1 MKAPP
6 VAAVCAEP
14 LVPEH
19 CHQVG
24 PRPRGTSGIP
34 AWFAGPFAEPKPG
47 ERWDDHVE
55 GVFGGTTVRDGIGE
69 RSENVLEL
77 EDRARPAVR
86 EHQRKR
92 VRLGRRHMPERDVQP
107 VEGYPIVRD
116 RVPPLLQRSPVVL
129 PPGFQQRLQAIELE
143 ALGRVYFRFGEPDP
157 VEPRAE
163 VGEVAVGNADR
174 EAAGAL
180 SLAAE
185 LGEHLAPDATRRC
198 DG

>member
-1 MKAPP
+1 
-6 VAAVCAEP
+6 
-14 LVPEH
+14 
-19 CHQVG
+19 
-24 PRPRGTSGIP
+24 
-34 AWFAGPFAEPKPG
+34 
-47 ERWDDHVE
+47 VE

-174 EAAGAL
+174 EGLDVCNELYGHSVSSFDVVGGLGDGAG
-180 SLAAE
+180 
-185 LGEHLAPDATRRC
+185 GRVYPDACGSSR
-198 DG
+198 